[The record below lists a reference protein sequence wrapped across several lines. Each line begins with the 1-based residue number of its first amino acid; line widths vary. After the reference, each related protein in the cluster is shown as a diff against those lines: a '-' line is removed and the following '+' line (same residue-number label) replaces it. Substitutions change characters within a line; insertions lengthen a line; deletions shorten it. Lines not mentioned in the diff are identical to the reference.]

1 MERPQQVTSFQTLNF
16 RNMDTRPREGSEG
29 TSIPNLPKHHTYK
42 SRTSCEMEES
52 FGLLPGSPGKKLE
65 LEEGEAKIGGMEKS
79 AASIY
84 GHLPSCGQQ
93 NLNEDEVTD
102 PFPGGKAILK
112 RVGRKH
118 LSELGVDSLG
128 AGSPTGLCQC
138 QAGWDGGKCHQPE
151 KAGRKRGPK
160 LGPNLPSTSPRAELP
175 PLLGLSYPR

>member
-84 GHLPSCGQQ
+84 GHLASCGLQ

-112 RVGRKH
+112 RGGQEAPLRARCGQSWCWQPNWALPVPGR
-118 LSELGVDSLG
+118 LGRWQMP
-128 AGSPTGLCQC
+128 PT
-138 QAGWDGGKCHQPE
+138 
-151 KAGRKRGPK
+151 
-160 LGPNLPSTSPRAELP
+160 
-175 PLLGLSYPR
+175 